1 MIVHF
6 LLALIEFFLI
16 NWLGRHSISSGYYWL
31 TTLQDVEQSPLF
43 NATFRILAP
52 TIYLVIT
59 AAVWYAIG
67 LDEIVRDYWRVTV
80 FYFVIRTGYQLVV
93 GRRRIVR
100 WGYQAVVAVIAT
112 SLSVLIY
119 QKLLADRSTVLPSG
133 RGLTD
138 QLWIV
143 VIGFVYLSLRSIAWP
158 TLGKSNDE
166 KREDYLRAEYDSL
179 RGKFGA
185 TVTEASASRPVEVI
199 AYSVMIYESFNRP
212 PIYQWLERHLLFPGG
227 FAHTLGPMQVTT
239 SAALPNQ
246 GLVRLGVER
255 INAIFEQAMEAVK
268 KKSPEIFIGGKK
280 PTLTERDLGAFAAG
294 GVQLTRFE
302 EIHRVYQSTIVREAA
317 SLYNV
322 RSDYPDQIASIFR
335 FLRDN
340 YYKDI
345 RGPGSDE
352 GLI

>member
-1 MIVHF
+1 VIVHF

-59 AAVWYAIG
+59 AAFWYAIG

-80 FYFVIRTGYQLVV
+80 FYFVIRTAYQLAA

-112 SLSVLIY
+112 SFSVVIY
-119 QKLLADRSTVLPSG
+119 QRLLTNRSALLPSG

-143 VIGFVYLSLRSIAWP
+143 VIGFVYLALRSIAWP

-166 KREDYLRAEYDSL
+166 KRDDYLHAEYNSL
-179 RGKFGA
+179 RKQFGA
-185 TVTEASASRPVEVI
+185 TVTEAATSRPAEVI
-199 AYSVMIYESFNRP
+199 AYSIMIYESFNRP
-212 PIYQWLERHLLFPGG
+212 PIYQWLERHLLFQGG

-239 SAALPNQ
+239 SLALPNE

-255 INAIFEQAMEAVK
+255 VNAILEQALEAVK
-268 KKSPEIFIGGKK
+268 RKSPEIFIGGKK
-280 PTLTERDLGAFAAG
+280 PTPTEQKLGASASG
-294 GVQLTRFE
+294 EVYLTRFA

-322 RSDYPDQIASIFR
+322 RSDYPDKIASIFR